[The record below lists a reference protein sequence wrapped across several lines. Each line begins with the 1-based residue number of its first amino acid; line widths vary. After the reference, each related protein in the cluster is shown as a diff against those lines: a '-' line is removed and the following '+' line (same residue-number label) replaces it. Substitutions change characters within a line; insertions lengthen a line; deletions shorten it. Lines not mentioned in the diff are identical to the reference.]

1 MEIVNRSIHLDLGNV
16 RYSITGESSNLIVL
30 MHGLTTSKDIF
41 DELTEKLVNEGF
53 QVLAFDFYNGR
64 GI

>member
-1 MEIVNRSIHLDLGNV
+1 
-16 RYSITGESSNLIVL
+16 

-53 QVLAFDFYNGR
+53 QVLAFDFYGR
-64 GI
+64 GESDHIQPVES